1 MYDPNFDWDEAEKL
15 MESGGSQATA
25 VQDAGAVDRPHDLE
39 PCKQL
44 LQWQAHDAQ
53 VNQIRRS
60 GADVFTGCW
69 DSASLRLWRS
79 SDFWTAPP
87 EPRPQLEVQVG
98 GFLNDFAEIAE
109 HQLLVAVSA
118 GLIPTP
124 GEALKLY
131 DFRGQLGQGTAT
143 GDGPKTPSVGSVQRF
158 EFHTRGCR
166 ALGLWRRSL
175 EEWPQWVGSISKDS
189 LVLCHSSQVSSGSS
203 LEKRHLVPNPHGL
216 KEVTSL
222 CWGDEDV
229 LYSGGTD
236 GTVKAWKVC
245 ESSCEPLWSTSVA
258 VGSWVRKMV
267 VAADSE
273 VGHGSGC
280 LVVGH
285 SESVAW
291 LDPRLREKVIGKL
304 EGYGQAHAAC
314 VVGAQRLVL
323 ALGRQLAVLD
333 LRLGH
338 EVLADDFQATIVS
351 LEVLSQLPGR
361 INLLAGL
368 KDGMVQVVDVATT
381 MHLK

>member
-1 MYDPNFDWDEAEKL
+1 MYDPNFDWDEAENL
-15 MESGGSQATA
+15 MESGSQATA
-25 VQDAGAVDRPHDLE
+25 VHNAAADRPGGLE
-39 PCKQL
+39 PCKL

-69 DSASLRLWRS
+69 DSAILRLWRS
-79 SDFWTAPP
+79 DVWTAP

-131 DFRGQLGQGTAT
+131 DFRGQLGPGTDT
-143 GDGPKTPSVGSVQRF
+143 GDGPEPPSVGSVQRF

-189 LVLCHSSQVSSGSS
+189 LVLCRSSQLSNGSS

-236 GTVKAWKVC
+236 GTVKAWKVR

-258 VGSWVRKMV
+258 AGSWVRKLV
-267 VAADSE
+267 TVEADSE
-273 VGHGSGC
+273 VCHGSGC

-285 SESVAW
+285 SEGVTW
-291 LDPRLREKVIGKL
+291 LDPRLSQVIGKL

-323 ALGRQLAVLD
+323 ALGRQLALLD

-338 EVLADDFQATIVS
+338 EVLADFQATIVS
-351 LEVLSQLPGR
+351 LEVLSQLSGR